1 MADLISRVEEL
12 ASLLDEHKLVA
23 IKVKEGDVAIELRRE
38 ALGSR
43 LQVGSVAPE
52 GGAEPQGPILPS
64 PLVGVFYRRAS
75 PGEAP
80 FIEVGDRVS
89 VGQVVGIIEAMKVFN
104 EIESPV
110 AGVVVRC
117 VVEEGAVVQEGE
129 ALFILEG

>member
-43 LQVGSVAPE
+43 LQVGSVARE
-52 GGAEPQGPILPS
+52 GSEPQGPILPS
-64 PLVGVFYRRAS
+64 PMVGVFYRRPT

-110 AGVVVRC
+110 AGVVVHC

-129 ALFILEG
+129 ALFILAG